1 MIQLRELKAFIFDL
15 DGVITDTAEYH
26 FLAWKALAEDLNISF
41 TRELNEELKGISRMD
56 SLEKILQFGGK
67 EQEFLEQEKLELAT
81 KKNEHYVELINKI
94 TPSDILPGIEKLLRD
109 IKQANLGIALAS
121 ASKNA
126 NMVLEALKLKDQFD
140 YIVDVTKIKKGKPDP
155 EIFLKAAELLKI
167 DPSSCVGVEDAIAGV
182 EAIKSADMY
191 AVAVG
196 PKSSFQKADLVYE
209 TTDAL
214 SFKEIKERFEE

>member
-1 MIQLRELKAFIFDL
+1 MIQLSKLKAFIFDL

-41 TRELNEELKGISRMD
+41 TREINEELKGISRMD

-67 EQEFLEQEKLELAT
+67 EQGFSEQEKLELAT

-155 EIFLKAAELLKI
+155 EIFLKAAELLKV

-182 EAIKSADMY
+182 EAIKSAGMY

-209 TTDAL
+209 TTEAL